1 MNGRGDASSQNT
13 GHAGVLDKGTTI
25 HEWTPCE
32 NLKTNP
38 KHRAMKNK
46 HRLIVESESPPK
58 SGGLPF
64 LNQQKLQGL

>member
-32 NLKTNP
+32 NLKTTRNIGP
-38 KHRAMKNK
+38 
-46 HRLIVESESPPK
+46 
-58 SGGLPF
+58 
-64 LNQQKLQGL
+64 